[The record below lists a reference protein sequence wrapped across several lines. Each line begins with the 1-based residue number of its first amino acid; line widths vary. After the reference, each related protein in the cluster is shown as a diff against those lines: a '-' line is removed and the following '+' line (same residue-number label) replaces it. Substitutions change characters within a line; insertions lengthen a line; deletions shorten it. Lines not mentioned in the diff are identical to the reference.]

1 MQTIDIIHEI
11 QRLPLTKRFY
21 VVEETIKSIKKEEM
35 NHQMEL
41 AANELYEDYT
51 NNKELTAFTTLD
63 IEHFYE
69 AK

>member
-21 VVEETIKSIKKEEM
+21 VVEETIKSIKQEEM
-35 NHQMEL
+35 SHQMEL
-41 AANELYEDYT
+41 AANELLEDYT
-51 NNKELTAFTTLD
+51 NNKELTAFTALD